1 MTPYHISLYLALFQQ
16 WNLERFADHFAISR
30 SEMMQV
36 SRIGSVNTYARCMK
50 ELEQWGYIRYAPS
63 SNLHTGSRVACIRF
77 DTATDTARNTESD
90 TRISSSIENDTATNT
105 AIDTGISSSI
115 ENDTATDTARD
126 TGRSSGIESDTASD
140 TARNTSSSSSIE
152 SETARNTA
160 RDTGS
165 STGIEKDTAS
175 DTGTSSRIKSETA
188 RNTAS
193 DTGSP
198 TGIENDTAR
207 NTASDTG
214 ESTGITAGIKSDTAS
229 DTLLINIINKN
240 KLNKERGE
248 NFDFS
253 NEKEKT
259 KNKFQNENSEN
270 PEENFHPP
278 DFQEVEIFFRKN
290 NYPITQSDK
299 FYNHYQSVGWKLGGK
314 TKIIDWQAAARKW
327 MINTKNFEHN
337 ERKPNHVRTG
347 QLGVNTNKDY
357 SEPL

>member
-1 MTPYHISLYLALFQQ
+1 MNYIRHLSGFFVRLADDERMTPYHISLYLALFQQ

-105 AIDTGISSSI
+105 AIDTGI
-115 ENDTATDTARD
+115 
-126 TGRSSGIESDTASD
+126 
-140 TARNTSSSSSIE
+140 
-152 SETARNTA
+152 
-160 RDTGS
+160 
-165 STGIEKDTAS
+165 
-175 DTGTSSRIKSETA
+175 SSRIKSETA

>member
-1 MTPYHISLYLALFQQ
+1 MNYIRHLSGFFVRLADDERMTPYHISLYLALFQQ

-126 TGRSSGIESDTASD
+126 TGRS
-140 TARNTSSSSSIE
+140 
-152 SETARNTA
+152 
-160 RDTGS
+160 
-165 STGIEKDTAS
+165 
-175 DTGTSSRIKSETA
+175 
-188 RNTAS
+188 
-193 DTGSP
+193 